1 MTIDLQKI
9 LEVSTGEKLNYDTS
23 KTWLD
28 IFKSQVAKT
37 PENIAAADENSEISY
52 KKLDE
57 LSDKVAAW
65 LIENGVEENQFV
77 AIRIGRVKEF
87 MAAVIGIWKVGAAY
101 LPIDLEYPEERI
113 NYMLNNY
120 SDHDRVTVLSE
131 ATNKMFRN
139 AYKR

>member
-57 LSDKVAAW
+57 LS
-65 LIENGVEENQFV
+65 
-77 AIRIGRVKEF
+77 
-87 MAAVIGIWKVGAAY
+87 
-101 LPIDLEYPEERI
+101 P
-113 NYMLNNY
+113 
-120 SDHDRVTVLSE
+120 
-131 ATNKMFRN
+131 
-139 AYKR
+139 